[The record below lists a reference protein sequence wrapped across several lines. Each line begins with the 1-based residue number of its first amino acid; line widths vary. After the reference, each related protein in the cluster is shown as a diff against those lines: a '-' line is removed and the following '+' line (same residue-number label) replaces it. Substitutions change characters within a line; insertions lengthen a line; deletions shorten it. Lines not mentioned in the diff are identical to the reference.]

1 MHQIFD
7 FIYAMVTAFIFDGV
21 TVQTSNRLVYDF
33 FPGLSVESPLFK
45 KSKKAF
51 RSFIVAVVV
60 VVVVYIRRGGMYK
73 TTVKVFQHD
82 ILCRL
87 SG

>member
-1 MHQIFD
+1 MYQIFD

-60 VVVVYIRRGGMYK
+60 VVYIRRGAMYK
-73 TTVKVFQHD
+73 TTVTVFQHD